1 MGEKFEFDGLPEAMK
16 LEVLNRL
23 SIQAKARIML
33 FSDCYRLLEDHMST
47 TIEKMKDPEE
57 RLKYSSNLEFVR
69 KQSRYLIDK
78 MLEGETVAVALHRW
92 KKAGNF
98 LVWMPFGQT
107 QSRLSVSLKLGPKGI
122 LNFTKKDLLELLQPL
137 FDCPLPSI
145 PIVPLP
151 LKSSGMKLL
160 EYVYLNPFS
169 SEFCF
174 AVVV

>member
-92 KKAGNF
+92 KRAGSF
-98 LVWMPFGQT
+98 LVWMPLWT
-107 QSRLSVSLKLGPKGI
+107 NPI
-122 LNFTKKDLLELLQPL
+122 
-137 FDCPLPSI
+137 PSQC
-145 PIVPLP
+145 
-151 LKSSGMKLL
+151 KS
-160 EYVYLNPFS
+160 
-169 SEFCF
+169 
-174 AVVV
+174 